1 MLVAKLE
8 PDENLRNWHLYK
20 TDPEKYLDLCHRI
33 VQEYPDDPCAYGSC
47 HTAWLRV
54 GRPDKAMEDIE
65 TAIRLRPDSGN
76 FAARGELLYLQG
88 DIAAALKDFDRAEA
102 LDPADW
108 SEAFGP
114 VYRAQCHAHLG
125 NLEAALRDC
134 QSINDQH
141 WTPGIHGMLPGN
153 RAEITA
159 QIVRIAGEALRRKS

>member
-1 MLVAKLE
+1 MAKIR

-20 TDPEKYLDLCHRI
+20 TDPQKYLDLCHRI
-33 VQEYPDDPCAYGSC
+33 VHEYPNDPCAYGSR
-47 HTAWLRV
+47 HAAWLRV
-54 GRPDKAMEDIE
+54 GRPDKALEDIE
-65 TAIRLRPDSGN
+65 TAIRMRPDSSN
-76 FAARGELLYLQG
+76 FARRGELLYLQG
-88 DIAAALKDFDRAEA
+88 KNEAALEDFDRAEI

-108 SEAFGP
+108 PESFGP
-114 VYRAQCHAHLG
+114 IYRAQIHAHLG

-159 QIVRIAGEALRRKS
+159 QIVRIAREARHRRN